1 ALDSELRAHIKGND
15 PSFELNKLAFF
26 AEATGAVQE
35 THILEAQNAV
45 QNARKSSLQAG
56 FLLFKTSLD
65 NDQVLH
71 ERHLAAAKTDE
82 ARARRDCDKEKTT
95 GAVAAKVLPWIQ
107 DTMQGFGVG
116 LRRTESERLIGWCN
130 YVTSGVLSAGKAEF
144 TVNTITSMAHAN
156 PRTFCAVVML
166 PNRSGAID
174 AVAMDEDEE
183 DNHDKADSAEA
194 VLHEFV
200 YKVKNYF
207 LESERALRVKT
218 CTLVFDEATV
228 YGNRSGCHQC
238 LLITASDKHNVFHK
252 SKAWRTSV
260 VQGASMLP
268 RGDMVKVERPSKVFA
283 SDGKLTRVQE
293 LKQHLAGSSVVESFV
308 NALCEPAENHNIL
321 VDFLGFDGW
330 PAAYVLGQIC
340 KGHKFAAGTICHS
353 LYETK
358 FVGEMTS
365 NKIFS
370 LARENKLK
378 IPGFPNFMSVIKDL
392 KKSNQS
398 NTQPQYTVCTP
409 LADGGLVIKSALI
422 DLWTIKN
429 DGFQDEA
436 EALIKDHNARYNP
449 RGVKRGAEP
458 SEQPSAKSEEPQ
470 QKKLCIDKTM
480 PLVDECLIPDVD
492 KLLAQVLRIAI
503 CSMLLAL
510 PSYVHTDW
518 HCFLLC
524 PLAP

>member
-1 ALDSELRAHIKGND
+1 MHSTAWGLVQTFATDSL
-15 PSFELNKLAFF
+15 P
-26 AEATGAVQE
+26 TW
-35 THILEAQNAV
+35 NASP
-45 QNARKSSLQAG
+45 QKNQG
-56 FLLFKTSLD
+56 
-65 NDQVLH
+65 
-71 ERHLAAAKTDE
+71 
-82 ARARRDCDKEKTT
+82 DCDKEKTT

-166 PNRSGAID
+166 PNRSGDLRTPTKCLAFISSCFNRKANGAMFCRAID

-492 KLLAQVLRIAI
+492 KLLAQGHFG
-503 CSMLLAL
+503 MWLLQASAGQKTMRSCGLAQRKPAL
-510 PSYVHTDW
+510 QWRS
-518 HCFLLC
+518 
-524 PLAP
+524 APTQNFGDLG